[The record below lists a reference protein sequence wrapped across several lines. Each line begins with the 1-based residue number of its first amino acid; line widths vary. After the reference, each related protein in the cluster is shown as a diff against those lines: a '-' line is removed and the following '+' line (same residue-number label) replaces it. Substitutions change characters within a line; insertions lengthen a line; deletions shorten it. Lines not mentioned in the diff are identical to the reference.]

1 MNTAPASHVF
11 VPPTAALRSLLLRM
25 GALAEEQVRASV
37 AALVRAD
44 PELATA
50 AILRDPE
57 LDAMELEVDEA
68 SLTLLAR
75 RQPVA
80 ADLRLVV
87 AAMRTAGELERIGD
101 HAVGIAHAV
110 RDLSGRA
117 FPGLPH
123 LEEMG
128 TIAGE
133 MLTAALDHL
142 VRADAEQ
149 AVLLCRRDER
159 VDALLERLTHQLASV
174 MSGDPREVVPGMA
187 LLRVGR
193 NLERIADLAT
203 NIAEDVVY
211 VVEGRR
217 FQRSRE
223 ATGERLRRFRQ

>member
-1 MNTAPASHVF
+1 MNTVLASHVF
-11 VPPTAALRSLLLRM
+11 VPPTAGVRSLLLEM
-25 GALAEEQVRASV
+25 GALAEVQVRACV

-75 RQPVA
+75 RHPVA

-87 AAMRTAGELERIGD
+87 AAMRTARELERIGD

-110 RDLSGRA
+110 RDLAGRP
-117 FPGLPH
+117 FPELPH

-149 AVLLCRRDER
+149 AILLCRRDEQ
-159 VDALLERLTHQLASV
+159 VDSLLDRLTHQLAAV
-174 MSGDPREVVPGMA
+174 MSGDPREIVPGMA

-217 FQRSRE
+217 FQRSRDT
-223 ATGERLRRFRQ
+223 AGARLRRLSV